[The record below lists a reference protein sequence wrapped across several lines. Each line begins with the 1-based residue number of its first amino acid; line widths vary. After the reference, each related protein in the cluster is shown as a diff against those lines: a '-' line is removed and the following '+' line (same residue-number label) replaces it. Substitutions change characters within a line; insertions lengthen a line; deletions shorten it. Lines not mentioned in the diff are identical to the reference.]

1 MSLTTAG
8 KTPGPVRFYLACDHR
23 GCDARTT
30 FDLVIPD
37 PGPSRDD
44 DLWGYLLHHAHTA
57 TPHIKELGWAYI
69 NGDGYWCPD
78 CCAPAHHHPRSLPGP
93 TSHT

>member
-8 KTPGPVRFYLACDHR
+8 KTPGPVRFYLACDHH
-23 GCDARTT
+23 GCTTHTT

-44 DLWGYLLHHAHTA
+44 DLWGHLLHHTYTA
-57 TPHIKELGWAYI
+57 TPHIKELGWSYLHG
-69 NGDGYWCPD
+69 NGYTCPTHQV
-78 CCAPAHHHPRSLPGP
+78 PALP
-93 TSHT
+93 SAS